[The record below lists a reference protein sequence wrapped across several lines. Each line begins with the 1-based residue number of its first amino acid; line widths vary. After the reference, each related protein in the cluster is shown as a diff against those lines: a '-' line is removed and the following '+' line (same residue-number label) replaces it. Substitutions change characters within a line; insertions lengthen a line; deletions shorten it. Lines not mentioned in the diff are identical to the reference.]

1 MYFFCLFTGDL
12 QKRYLADGFVE
23 VEQREVH
30 SRAARDGRD
39 ARALFVV
46 RRGALFAS
54 SFGRRRQ
61 RRRRRRRRFRRGRRF
76 RRRRFGRRGRRPGH
90 VGDGPVDVDVAAVVG
105 NVAQVG
111 QLIEALDQRL
121 DDLVDGDGV
130 LQQALAVDD
139 GLVMAAF
146 V

>member
-1 MYFFCLFTGDL
+1 M
-12 QKRYLADGFVE
+12 
-23 VEQREVH
+23 
-30 SRAARDGRD
+30 
-39 ARALFVV
+39 
-46 RRGALFAS
+46 
-54 SFGRRRQ
+54 
-61 RRRRRRRRFRRGRRF
+61 
-76 RRRRFGRRGRRPGH
+76 
-90 VGDGPVDVDVAAVVG
+90 DVAAVVG